1 MEEDGRGEAQRIQT
15 VEHAAVAFDHGTPV
29 LDAAVTLDGGHHQAT
44 RKAHEVD
51 EDGDECGLP
60 PGKGRD
66 PEERCA
72 QQGGQQPGGDT
83 QQGGQ
88 QQGGSIQG
96 DNQPGGQ
103 QPGQQQGGEGQQ
115 QPGGQQQGGAD
126 SSAGTQQGG
135 QQGGGN

>member
-1 MEEDGRGEAQRIQT
+1 M
-15 VEHAAVAFDHGTPV
+15 AFDHGTPV

-72 QQGGQQPGGDT
+72 QQRGQQHTTHEAFDRLGGREHRRDLAPAKELAADVLQHVGT
-83 QQGGQ
+83 LHDQNEPVDEQQVVVLIAGD
-88 QQGGSIQG
+88 IQHHQRRNARDAVDG
-96 DNQPGGQ
+96 DHQSPLH
-103 QPGQQQGGEGQQ
+103 
-115 QPGGQQQGGAD
+115 
-126 SSAGTQQGG
+126 
-135 QQGGGN
+135 